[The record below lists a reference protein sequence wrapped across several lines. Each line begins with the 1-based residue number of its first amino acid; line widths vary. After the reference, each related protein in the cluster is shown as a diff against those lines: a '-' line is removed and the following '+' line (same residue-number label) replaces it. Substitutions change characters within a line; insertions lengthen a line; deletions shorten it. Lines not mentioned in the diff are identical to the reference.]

1 MKDKL
6 RVGIIGTGGIAHA
19 HANAYK
25 QFADVEIVAGADII
39 PGKARK
45 FLDEFGWTDAAAYET
60 HEELCAR
67 DDIDAVSV
75 CTYNSQHAGP
85 TICALHAGKD
95 VLLEKPMCVTLEE
108 AKAIRAAEQE
118 TGHFVTVGFQPR
130 YGENV
135 KKVKEVVESGVLGK
149 IYYVVVGGGRVKGI
163 PGSTFIEKDKAA
175 VGCVGDIGCY
185 GLDFAL
191 NSIGYPK
198 PLTVSAKQFA
208 YFGKNPAKY
217 KEANRFTVDDDFAVA
232 MIRCEGDIVID
243 YRASW
248 AMNMDTTGDSLFFGT
263 DAGLKA
269 TAPHPNPLW
278 GSIIDGSISGLY
290 LMHDQCGEPVTTPLA
305 LEPTNYNIFQM
316 KVRDFVDAVREHR
329 PAPIP
334 TSQIIYNQAIIDAM
348 LISAREKEEVKIEI
362 PEI

>member
-149 IYYVVVGGGRVKGI
+149 IYYIVVGGGRVKGI

-263 DAGLKA
+263 DAGLKVKAPVGCCWDGAAGDLVLYKDDENGNQVA
-269 TAPHPNPLW
+269 TPIPVE
-278 GSIIDGSISGLY
+278 GS
-290 LMHDQCGEPVTTPLA
+290 
-305 LEPTNYNIFQM
+305 NIKRNMFEQ
-316 KVRDFVDAVREHR
+316 KVRAFVDACLGDHV
-329 PAPIP
+329 APIP
-334 TSQIIYNQAIIDAM
+334 TSQIIYNQAIIDG
-348 LISAREKEEVKIEI
+348 IIRSSACGHEVEI
-362 PEI
+362 NL

>member
-1 MKDKL
+1 M
-6 RVGIIGTGGIAHA
+6 
-19 HANAYK
+19 
-25 QFADVEIVAGADII
+25 
-39 PGKARK
+39 
-45 FLDEFGWTDAAAYET
+45 
-60 HEELCAR
+60 
-67 DDIDAVSV
+67 
-75 CTYNSQHAGP
+75 
-85 TICALHAGKD
+85 
-95 VLLEKPMCVTLEE
+95 
-108 AKAIRAAEQE
+108 
-118 TGHFVTVGFQPR
+118 
-130 YGENV
+130 

-263 DAGLKA
+263 DAGLKVKAPVGCCWDGAAGDLVLYKDDENGNQVA
-269 TAPHPNPLW
+269 TPIPVE
-278 GSIIDGSISGLY
+278 GS
-290 LMHDQCGEPVTTPLA
+290 
-305 LEPTNYNIFQM
+305 NIKRNMFEQ
-316 KVRDFVDAVREHR
+316 KVRAFVDACLGDHV
-329 PAPIP
+329 APIP
-334 TSQIIYNQAIIDAM
+334 TSQIIYNQAIIDG
-348 LISAREKEEVKIEI
+348 IIRSSACGHEVEI
-362 PEI
+362 NL

>member
-1 MKDKL
+1 
-6 RVGIIGTGGIAHA
+6 
-19 HANAYK
+19 
-25 QFADVEIVAGADII
+25 
-39 PGKARK
+39 
-45 FLDEFGWTDAAAYET
+45 
-60 HEELCAR
+60 
-67 DDIDAVSV
+67 
-75 CTYNSQHAGP
+75 
-85 TICALHAGKD
+85 
-95 VLLEKPMCVTLEE
+95 MCVTLDE
-108 AKAIRAAEQE
+108 AKAIRAVEKA
-118 TGHFVTVGFQPR
+118 TGQF
-130 YGENV
+130 
-135 KKVKEVVESGVLGK
+135 VLGK

-263 DAGLKA
+263 DAGLKVKAPVGCCWDGAAGDLVLYKDDENGNQVA
-269 TAPHPNPLW
+269 TPIPVE
-278 GSIIDGSISGLY
+278 GS
-290 LMHDQCGEPVTTPLA
+290 
-305 LEPTNYNIFQM
+305 NIKRNMFEQ
-316 KVRDFVDAVREHR
+316 KVRACVDACLGDHV
-329 PAPIP
+329 APIP
-334 TSQIIYNQAIIDAM
+334 TSQIIYNQAIIDG
-348 LISAREKEEVKIEI
+348 IIRSSACGHEVEI
-362 PEI
+362 NL

>member
-19 HANAYK
+19 HARAYK
-25 QFADVEIVAGADII
+25 QFDDVEIVAGADII

-45 FLDEFGWTDAAAYET
+45 FLDEFGWTDAVAYET

-85 TICALHAGKD
+85 TICALTSGKD
-95 VLLEKPMCVTLEE
+95 VLLEKPMCVTLDE
-108 AKAIRAAEQE
+108 AKAIRAVEKA

-191 NSIGYPK
+191 NSIG
-198 PLTVSAKQFA
+198 
-208 YFGKNPAKY
+208 
-217 KEANRFTVDDDFAVA
+217 
-232 MIRCEGDIVID
+232 
-243 YRASW
+243 
-248 AMNMDTTGDSLFFGT
+248 
-263 DAGLKA
+263 
-269 TAPHPNPLW
+269 
-278 GSIIDGSISGLY
+278 
-290 LMHDQCGEPVTTPLA
+290 
-305 LEPTNYNIFQM
+305 
-316 KVRDFVDAVREHR
+316 
-329 PAPIP
+329 
-334 TSQIIYNQAIIDAM
+334 
-348 LISAREKEEVKIEI
+348 
-362 PEI
+362 

>member
-1 MKDKL
+1 MAATKKKL

-25 QFADVEIVAGADII
+25 QFEDVEIVAGADII

-45 FLDEFGWTDAAAYET
+45 FLDEFGWTEATAYET

-67 DDIDAVSV
+67 RDIDAVSV

-85 TICALHAGKD
+85 TICALTSGKN
-95 VLLEKPMCVTLEE
+95 VMLEKPMCVTLDE
-108 AKAIRAAEQE
+108 AKAIRAVEQA
-118 TGHFVTVGFQPR
+118 TGKFVTVGFQPR
-130 YGENV
+130 YGANV
-135 KKVKEVVESGVLGK
+135 KKVKEVIDSG
-149 IYYVVVGGGRVKGI
+149 IR
-163 PGSTFIEKDKAA
+163 TFIEKDKAA
-175 VGCVGDIGCY
+175 VGAVGDIGCY

-208 YFGKNPAKY
+208 YFGKNPKKY
-217 KEANRFTVDDDFAVA
+217 AEADRFTVDDDFAVA

-248 AMNMDTTGDSLFFGT
+248 VMNMDTTGDSLFFGT
-263 DAGLKA
+263 DAGLKVKAPVGCCWDGAAGDLILYQDDKDGKQTA
-269 TAPHPNPLW
+269 TE
-278 GSIIDGSISGLY
+278 I
-290 LMHDQCGEPVTTPLA
+290 
-305 LEPTNYNIFQM
+305 
-316 KVRDFVDAVREHR
+316 KVEGNNVKMGMFESKIRAFVDACLTGG

-334 TSQIIYNQAIIDAM
+334 TSQIIYNQAIIDGIIRSNACGH
-348 LISAREKEEVKIEI
+348 EVTIDL
-362 PEI
+362 

>member
-1 MKDKL
+1 MAAKKKL

-25 QFADVEIVAGADII
+25 QFEDVEIVAGADII

-45 FLDEFGWTDAAAYET
+45 FLDEFGWTEATAYET

-67 DDIDAVSV
+67 RDIDAVSV

-85 TICALHAGKD
+85 TICALTSGKN
-95 VLLEKPMCVTLEE
+95 VMLEKPMCVTLDE
-108 AKAIRAAEQE
+108 AKAIRAVEQA
-118 TGHFVTVGFQPR
+118 TGKFVTVGFQPR
-130 YGENV
+130 YGANV
-135 KKVKEVVESGVLGK
+135 KKVKEVIDSGILGQ

-163 PGSTFIEKDKAA
+163 PGRTFIEKDKAA
-175 VGCVGDIGCY
+175 VGAVGDIGCY

-208 YFGKNPAKY
+208 YFGKNPKKY
-217 KEANRFTVDDDFAVA
+217 AEADRFTVDDDFAVA

-263 DAGLKA
+263 DAGLKVKAPVGCCWDGAAGDLILYQDDKDGKQTA
-269 TAPHPNPLW
+269 TE
-278 GSIIDGSISGLY
+278 I
-290 LMHDQCGEPVTTPLA
+290 
-305 LEPTNYNIFQM
+305 
-316 KVRDFVDAVREHR
+316 KVEGNNVKMGMFESKIRAFVDACLTGG

-334 TSQIIYNQAIIDAM
+334 TSQIIYNQAIIDGIIRSNACGH
-348 LISAREKEEVKIEI
+348 EVTIDL
-362 PEI
+362 